1 LGTTDGNLHIDRIS
15 RDVSSFIGLEP
26 EEAIGKSVLSL
37 VVPEDG
43 PAVLSALADGV
54 TSHGGTVVYVRARRN
69 IGESLPC
76 QMLVVPLVPAP
87 TFAFAMLATEAGE
100 QVRVEV
106 GDLNEVLG
114 RLGQVL
120 PVAVAAGSADQ
131 GELRSDALARLSTR
145 ELEIVTM
152 LLAGDR
158 VPAIAESLHLT
169 QSTVRNHLSSV
180 FQKLRVSSQQA
191 LIVLLRHTDA
201 DSVRHDDEPPAS

>member
-1 LGTTDGNLHIDRIS
+1 
-15 RDVSSFIGLEP
+15 
-26 EEAIGKSVLSL
+26 VLSL
-37 VVPEDG
+37 VVPQDG
-43 PAVLSALADGV
+43 PIVLSALAHGA
-54 TSHGGTVVYVRARRN
+54 TSHGGTVVYVRARPKV
-69 IGESLPC
+69 GEPLPC

-87 TFAFAMLATEAGE
+87 TFAFAMLASDAGE
-100 QVRVEV
+100 QVHMEV
-106 GDLNEVLG
+106 GDMTEVLG

-120 PVAVAAGSADQ
+120 PVAAPAGDVDP
-131 GELRSDALARLSTR
+131 GELRPDALARLSSR

-158 VPAIAESLHLT
+158 VPAIAEALYLT

-191 LIVLLRHTDA
+191 LIVLLRQTDG

>member
-15 RDVSSFIGLEP
+15 LDVSSFIGWQP

-43 PAVLSALADGV
+43 PAVLSALAHGV

-69 IGESLPC
+69 AGDPLPC
-76 QMLVVPLVPAP
+76 QLLVVPLVPAP
-87 TFAFAMLATEAGE
+87 TFAFAMLASDAGE
-100 QVRVEV
+100 QVRTEV
-106 GDLNEVLG
+106 GDLTEVLG
-114 RLGQVL
+114 RLGQPL
-120 PVAVAAGSADQ
+120 PVVETAGAADPT
-131 GELRSDALARLSTR
+131 ELRAGALARLSSR

-158 VPAIAESLHLT
+158 VPAIAEALYLT

-191 LIVLLRHTDA
+191 LIVLLRQTDE
-201 DSVRHDDEPPAS
+201 DSLRHDDEPSAP

>member
-1 LGTTDGNLHIDRIS
+1 LNIDRIS
-15 RDVSSFIGLEP
+15 PEVSSFIGWQP

-43 PAVLSALADGV
+43 PAVLSALAHGV

-69 IGESLPC
+69 VGEPLPC
-76 QMLVVPLVPAP
+76 QLLVVPLVPAP
-87 TFAFAMLATEAGE
+87 TFAFAMLATDAGE
-100 QVRVEV
+100 QVRTEV
-106 GDLNEVLG
+106 GDLTEALG
-114 RLGQVL
+114 RLGEVL
-120 PVAVAAGSADQ
+120 PAAAPAGDVDA
-131 GELRSDALARLSTR
+131 GELRPDALARLSTR

-191 LIVLLRHTDA
+191 LIVLLRNPDA
-201 DSVRHDDEPPAS
+201 DSVRHDDESSAP